1 MERQNKPSAYY
12 RSHLRK
18 QVGFFCYNLCKIK
31 IENYLNCV
39 SDSTQINCYLQG
51 MTLNFQHTFAILS
64 VVILTHLT
72 TATFACTCIGKDKQT
87 TENELNFA
95 DLAVKGKII
104 AVTNFDYYDTTSYS
118 VAGLKFD
125 PKQSGYLIRK
135 YKVFS
140 LAVDTKFKAGKIT
153 SDTVQIVT
161 GYGGGDCGYE
171 FEIGKDYIVFAEA
184 WKEKTITLRHKKRK
198 IKRKLTEI
206 TIANKFYTDICRLT
220 QDSNEKELTNL
231 KRLTE

>member
-1 MERQNKPSAYY
+1 
-12 RSHLRK
+12 
-18 QVGFFCYNLCKIK
+18 
-31 IENYLNCV
+31 
-39 SDSTQINCYLQG
+39 
-51 MTLNFQHTFAILS
+51 MTLNFKLTITILS

-87 TENELNFA
+87 TENELNFV

-125 PKQSGYLIRK
+125 SKQSGYLIRK
-135 YKVFS
+135 YKVFT
-140 LAVDTKFKAGKIT
+140 LVVDTKFKATKNT

-171 FEIGKDYIVFAEA
+171 FEIGKEYIVFAEA
-184 WKEKTITLRHKKRK
+184 WKEKAIILRHKKRK

-220 QDSNEKELTNL
+220 QDSNEKELINL

>member
-1 MERQNKPSAYY
+1 M
-12 RSHLRK
+12 
-18 QVGFFCYNLCKIK
+18 
-31 IENYLNCV
+31 
-39 SDSTQINCYLQG
+39 
-51 MTLNFQHTFAILS
+51 
-64 VVILTHLT
+64 
-72 TATFACTCIGKDKQT
+72 
-87 TENELNFA
+87 
-95 DLAVKGKII
+95 
-104 AVTNFDYYDTTSYS
+104 TNFDYYDTTSYS

-184 WKEKTITLRHKKRK
+184 WK
-198 IKRKLTEI
+198 
-206 TIANKFYTDICRLT
+206 
-220 QDSNEKELTNL
+220 
-231 KRLTE
+231 

>member
-1 MERQNKPSAYY
+1 MERQNKPIAYY
-12 RSHLRK
+12 GSHLRK

-140 LAVDTKFKAGKIT
+140 LAVDTKM
-153 SDTVQIVT
+153 
-161 GYGGGDCGYE
+161 Y
-171 FEIGKDYIVFAEA
+171 
-184 WKEKTITLRHKKRK
+184 R
-198 IKRKLTEI
+198 
-206 TIANKFYTDICRLT
+206 YTPRRNNPGCWH
-220 QDSNEKELTNL
+220 
-231 KRLTE
+231 

>member
-1 MERQNKPSAYY
+1 
-12 RSHLRK
+12 
-18 QVGFFCYNLCKIK
+18 
-31 IENYLNCV
+31 
-39 SDSTQINCYLQG
+39 
-51 MTLNFQHTFAILS
+51 MTLKFKHTLAILT

-87 TENELNFA
+87 TENELNFV

-104 AVTNFDYYDTTSYS
+104 AVANFDYYDTTSYS

-135 YKVFS
+135 YKVFT
-140 LAVDTKFKAGKIT
+140 LVVDTKFKATKNT

-171 FEIGKDYIVFAEA
+171 FEIGKDYIIYGET
-184 WKEKTITLRHKKRK
+184 WKEKTVSVRHRKRKDKKRV
-198 IKRKLTEI
+198 IETA
-206 TIANKFYTDICRLT
+206 IANKFYTDICRLT